1 MSEATANLIVESVE
15 IGKIFFESTQV
26 KFEEDLGQKII
37 PKEIYRQINPL
48 SLESEAENLSD
59 GLRNDT

>member
-37 PKEIYRQINPL
+37 PKESYRQI
-48 SLESEAENLSD
+48 
-59 GLRNDT
+59 